1 MFQVLFVACLEKKVL
16 FVALP
21 TGMFIGSQGS
31 YENSKYMNLL
41 TSNRLLICTK
51 REIWG

>member
-21 TGMFIGSQGS
+21 TGMFVRSQGS
-31 YENSKYMNLL
+31 YENKYMNLL